1 MDYITATCLQVNLEN
16 LVKKHWDVD
25 SRSTQVVFTNENLAV
40 KRINIQKIH
49 HNKTLHLFID
59 INNHTWNVVDIGTS
73 MLITLA
79 SVVRELELM
88 YLVTRHE
95 SCQTTSSVD
104 VKHGQDQ

>member
-1 MDYITATCLQVNLEN
+1 MDYITATCLRVNLEN

-49 HNKTLHLFID
+49 RNKTLHPFID

-73 MLITLA
+73 LLITLA
-79 SVVRELELM
+79 SVVEELELM
-88 YLVTRHE
+88 YLATRHE
-95 SCQTTSSVD
+95 SYQTTSSV
-104 VKHGQDQ
+104 VM